1 MYAYLV
7 SRMVCRVS
15 MKMRPMTRRSTLMML
30 SMVKK
35 LTIKLTMNKKTWSEP
50 VARWSQMIVVQTM
63 KARTRSLLCKSTEL
77 PQHETVA

>member
-1 MYAYLV
+1 
-7 SRMVCRVS
+7 MVCRVS

-63 KARTRSLLCKSTEL
+63 KARTRSLLCK
-77 PQHETVA
+77 